1 MNTLLKWLMGAL
13 VLTVVC
19 VDVRFGWLF
28 GQAFGQTGDAKI
40 VYSTLGA
47 AVTAIKA
54 ISLVAIIQ
62 AICTRNASAA
72 IAGLC
77 VMVATVGYSVASSI
91 GYAGMNRDTSVQER
105 VSLADAH
112 STAQSTMARHMVEL
126 RDVPSHRSAKT
137 VEADLSVYPANIKSA
152 ETKLQRAAL
161 QAELANAHEA
171 ARLEALIAAERI
183 KVEAVGAAVS
193 GDDPQVAAIASVT
206 GWSVDRIK
214 TMLAIAVPLVVEVVT
229 LLGPAAVLSSMPI
242 MISAS
247 VPASA
252 PAPAMRRLS
261 RYRRRMRDGAPS
273 KPVMFTYTS
282 APTTSDAT
290 PDVEPEVVDNSSRN
304 NVTPLVRSLPQDKV
318 DKLNEFFARNLSSKA
333 GGFEMT
339 AGMAAEAE
347 AHLGFP
353 VTLSQVGA
361 ILSSLGYE
369 RGRFA
374 GMRGSVGVEFIG
386 DRLSGFT
393 KSRASGMSSRA

>member
-1 MNTLLKWLMGAL
+1 MNTILKWLMGAL

-28 GQAFGQTGDAKI
+28 GEAFGQTGDAKM

-54 ISLVAIIQ
+54 ISLVVIIQ
-62 AICTRNASAA
+62 AIRTRNASAA

-77 VMVATVGYSVASSI
+77 VMVATTGYSIASSI

-112 STAQSTMARHMVEL
+112 STAQATMARHMIEL

-137 VEADLSVYPANIKSA
+137 IEADLSVYPATIKST

-161 QAELANAHEA
+161 QAELANAQEA
-171 ARLEALIAAERI
+171 ARLEALIAAERA
-183 KVEAVGAAVS
+183 KVEAAGSAVS

-229 LLGPAAVLSSMPI
+229 LLGPAAVLSSI
-242 MISAS
+242 VS
-247 VPASA
+247 VPAPSSA
-252 PAPAMRRLS
+252 LRRFA
-261 RYRRRMRDGAPS
+261 RQRRRMREAALRNPGE
-273 KPVMFTYTS
+273 FTYS
-282 APTTSDAT
+282 SSTTTTTTTPPEPVPDA
-290 PDVEPEVVDNSSRN
+290 ELEAVDNGSRN

-318 DKLNEFFARNLSSKA
+318 DKLNEFFARSLKSKV

-347 AHLGFP
+347 AHLGFA

-393 KSRASGMSSRA
+393 KGRVSGMSNRA